1 MLLLSPNLKRSVEIS
16 NLCKKILSVEPGIL
30 QVSFINRNG
39 RMIETTLNNSWES
52 SRLTKQESEMLS
64 MQCTLQLSMNKEFDE
79 KLTRVRYTIIKRE
92 STSDFIFPMFDGII
106 FVIIDNIVHIQA
118 VDNRISDLISVYQSK
133 IEDIEKDA

>member
-1 MLLLSPNLKRSVEIS
+1 MLLLSANLKRSVEIS
-16 NLCKKILSVEPGIL
+16 NLCKKILSTEQGTL

-39 RMIETTLNNSWES
+39 RMVETTLDSSQES
-52 SRLTKQESEMLS
+52 SGLTKQESEILS

-92 STSDFIFPMFDGII
+92 STSDFIFPMFDGVI
-106 FVIIDNIVHIQA
+106 FVVIDNAVNIQA
-118 VDNRISDLISVYQSK
+118 VGNMISDLIFEYQSK

>member
-16 NLCKKILSVEPGIL
+16 NLCKKILSVEQGVL

-39 RMIETTLNNSWES
+39 RMIETTFNDSQES
-52 SRLTKQESEMLS
+52 SELTKQESEMLS

-79 KLTRVRYTIIKRE
+79 KLTRVRYTLIKRE
-92 STSDFIFPMFDGII
+92 STSDFIFPMFDGVI
-106 FVIIDNIVHIQA
+106 FVVIENAVNIQA
-118 VDNRISDLISVYQSK
+118 VGNTISDLILEYQSK